1 MVPMGGVAARSK
13 TASDKPGTGEGCG
26 EVPAAT
32 LSQTRQALAQ
42 SRARRR
48 QIQLKRKEAINDS
61 AIRREL
67 IRDRLPTMTTISQKI
82 VTVHCPYLA
91 SFVQFGHS
99 HDAGIGQIH
108 RPIGVLRSEEHT
120 SELQSREN

>member
-1 MVPMGGVAARSK
+1 MLPMGGVASTSK
-13 TASDKPGTGEGCG
+13 TARDKPCTGEGCC
-26 EVPAAT
+26 EVSAAT
-32 LSQTRQALAQ
+32 LSQTREALAQ
-42 SRARRR
+42 STARKR

-61 AIRREL
+61 EIRREL
-67 IRDRLPTMTTISQKI
+67 IADRLPAMTTKSQKI

-108 RPIGVLRSEEHT
+108 RPIGVICYQGQYARHLLS
-120 SELQSREN
+120 